1 MNKYASTFF
10 LLCVILFIGLLGCG
24 EDSKISGH
32 PLPIIGQSILIVTS
46 EGADQVPDIYTN
58 PDSIFVDIGETIK
71 FTSNYTLNGQPISG
85 ETANQFYASHL
96 WNIEGDLFNVSSFRY
111 SFDSPGEK
119 KAILKTADYFGDTLS
134 DTVFIFVNTPAEI
147 NLISPFDR
155 YNQVDPLLKNAL
167 EMEWET
173 KGIDPWENS
182 NCYLY
187 IDTDKAKVWDNL
199 QGVVNCSKKV
209 YLHGPLTLEDTS
221 STLYWAMQ
229 MTTFTADSYEE
240 VRSPIYSFTT
250 LLPQGDSSVVKIP
263 YSFKHYHLE
272 DSLSTDIILINAAG
286 DTLKKFQTRTPYGSI
301 TTNVKEQNN
310 LQIVVK
316 ENRHSEYRH
325 DVVKVDIPAHSTVF
339 VDSIFMVDSIPPML
353 EFTKSLY
360 STEAFV
366 NIAVLDNGSGV
377 NWGSLQTFV
386 NGIDVDAI
394 YMPPF
399 IMIPKEVFMGK
410 AKISFFVEDNARN
423 ASSPLFWKAENINNS
438 VAISGPFIDT
448 GNSYGQA
455 E

>member
-1 MNKYASTFF
+1 M
-10 LLCVILFIGLLGCG
+10 
-24 EDSKISGH
+24 
-32 PLPIIGQSILIVTS
+32 
-46 EGADQVPDIYTN
+46 
-58 PDSIFVDIGETIK
+58 
-71 FTSNYTLNGQPISG
+71 
-85 ETANQFYASHL
+85 
-96 WNIEGDLFNVSSFRY
+96 
-111 SFDSPGEK
+111 
-119 KAILKTADYFGDTLS
+119 
-134 DTVFIFVNTPAEI
+134 
-147 NLISPFDR
+147 
-155 YNQVDPLLKNAL
+155 
-167 EMEWET
+167 
-173 KGIDPWENS
+173 
-182 NCYLY
+182 
-187 IDTDKAKVWDNL
+187 
-199 QGVVNCSKKV
+199 
-209 YLHGPLTLEDTS
+209 
-221 STLYWAMQ
+221 
-229 MTTFTADSYEE
+229 
-240 VRSPIYSFTT
+240 
-250 LLPQGDSSVVKIP
+250 
-263 YSFKHYHLE
+263 
-272 DSLSTDIILINAAG
+272 
-286 DTLKKFQTRTPYGSI
+286 
-301 TTNVKEQNN
+301 
-310 LQIVVK
+310 VK